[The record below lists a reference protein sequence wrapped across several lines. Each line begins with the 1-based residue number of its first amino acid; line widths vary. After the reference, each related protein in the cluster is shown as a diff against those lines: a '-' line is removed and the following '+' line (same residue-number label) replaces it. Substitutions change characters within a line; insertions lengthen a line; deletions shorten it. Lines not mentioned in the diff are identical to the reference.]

1 MCCDHSTFV
10 YLLLIETNGHCLTSK
25 FLTGF
30 DNLHLTTLQFA
41 SSIVVPTDF
50 SRKSETA
57 IRYACEIASNT
68 GGIIH
73 FLNVIEEPYD
83 FPSRVQEILEAR
95 IQEHEEK
102 LSEIIEN
109 LHRVDSYRIIRMKG
123 LVETG
128 KVLTVTRHI
137 SEKHNHNL
145 IVIGLGGEA
154 DLKKVLYGSITNNLL
169 MTSKVPVLAISKHID
184 YREMRTL
191 LFATDM
197 RKQDIPYIKTMREF
211 CLDIGVTLK
220 FVHIAENPDDVNKKK
235 LAKFNKRL
243 QKITK
248 NPNAQL
254 LLHPGPTFSEGIT
267 DYIGKDKHTLLV
279 MTRYKKKFL
288 EWLLSNSTAKSVA
301 QMASVPLLMLPADI

>member
-1 MCCDHSTFV
+1 M
-10 YLLLIETNGHCLTSK
+10 
-25 FLTGF
+25 
-30 DNLHLTTLQFA
+30 QFA

-68 GGIIH
+68 GGKVH

-83 FPSRVQEILEAR
+83 FPSRVQEILKAR
-95 IQEHEEK
+95 TKEHEK
-102 LSEIIEN
+102 TLSSIIRDLQTLDE
-109 LHRVDSYRIIRMKG
+109 YRIIKMKG
-123 LVETG
+123 LVEVG
-128 KVLTVTRHI
+128 KVLSVTRQVVD
-137 SEKHNHNL
+137 EYNHNL

-197 RKQDIPYIKTMREF
+197 RKKDISYIKAIREF

-220 FVHIAENPDDVNKKK
+220 FIHIAEDPDSVDEKNIEQFNKK
-235 LAKFNKRL
+235 LY
-243 QKITK
+243 KITR
-248 NPNAQL
+248 NPKAQL
-254 LLHPGPTFSEGIT
+254 ILHPGPSFIEGIT
-267 DYIGKDKHTLLV
+267 DYIGQDKHTLLV

-288 EWLLSNSTAKSVA
+288 EWLLSNSTVKSVA
-301 QMASVPLLMLPADI
+301 QMASVPLLMIPADQ